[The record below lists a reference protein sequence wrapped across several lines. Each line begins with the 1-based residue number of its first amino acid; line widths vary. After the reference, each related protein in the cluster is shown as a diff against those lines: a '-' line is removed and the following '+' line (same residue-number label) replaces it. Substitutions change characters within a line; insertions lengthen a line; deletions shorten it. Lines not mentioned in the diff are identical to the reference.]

1 MSAADEPT
9 IELTATP
16 ELPAAPE
23 PLIVA
28 DGLGL
33 RTRRGWVY
41 RDVDLALPDDSVT
54 ALAGPAGSGRSMLL
68 LTIAGRARPGEGRLS
83 VAGSTDRR
91 RIRRAVAVARV
102 TAAAE
107 LEPEL
112 RVADHVRE
120 ATLLNRTLDFRWAGE
135 RVGLDV
141 DSGTLVAD
149 LATDDA
155 VLLAVALALAT
166 RPTAIVVDDVDIAA
180 TPDQQTRIWRALR
193 GTGVA
198 VVASTVDGAPAR
210 AEGATVVAMTG
221 GGHH

>member
-1 MSAADEPT
+1 MPTADDTRVDEP
-9 IELTATP
+9 I
-16 ELPAAPE
+16 APE
-23 PLIVA
+23 PVIVA

-33 RTRRGWVY
+33 RGRRGWVY
-41 RDVDLALPDDSVT
+41 RDVDLAVTDDRVV
-54 ALAGPAGSGRSMLL
+54 ALTGAAGSGRSMLL
-68 LTIAGRARPGEGRLS
+68 LTIAGRARTTEGRLA
-83 VAGSTDRR
+83 VAGSADRR

-120 ATLLNRTLDFRWAGE
+120 ARLLDRGLDYAWARE

-155 VLLAVALALAT
+155 VLLAVAVALAT
-166 RPTAIVVDDVDIAA
+166 RPRAIVVDDVDVAA
-180 TPDQQTRIWRALR
+180 TPDQQARIWHALR
-193 GTGVA
+193 ATGVA
-198 VVASTVDGAPAR
+198 VVASTVDGAVAR
-210 AEGATVVAMTG
+210 AAGATVVAMTG
-221 GGHH
+221 EGQH

>member
-1 MSAADEPT
+1 MSEADEPT
-9 IELTATP
+9 TELTA
-16 ELPAAPE
+16 EPE

-41 RDVDLALPDDSVT
+41 RDVDLAVPDDSVT
-54 ALAGPAGSGRSMLL
+54 ALVGPAGSGRSMLL
-68 LTIAGRARPGEGRLS
+68 LTIAGRARSSEGHLT

-120 ATLLNRTLDFRWAGE
+120 ATLLNRTLDFPWARK

-155 VLLAVALALAT
+155 VLLAVAIALAG
-166 RPTAIVVDDVDIAA
+166 RPAAIVVDDVDIAA
-180 TPDQQTRIWRALR
+180 TPDQQTRIWRAL
-193 GTGVA
+193 GGIGVA
-198 VVASTVDGAPAR
+198 VVASTVDGAPAG

-221 GGHH
+221 GGLH